1 MAKSTRS
8 LDRII
13 EKVAEQA
20 AEEAIDRKLEEVA
33 AGEADTEPT
42 PGVIFG
48 KPPKPAPIIDD
59 LLQSIPSGEGY
70 YLKLYREVSPGQF
83 EFKLRIDDYAQWTD
97 LESEITEIVR
107 FHTKRDPKKWGSG
120 KYRLL
125 AYKDGSRGI
134 YSKPIILNIDGGE
147 SEPPAPPPSPPS
159 QPVPDVKQ
167 QLSEMAEL
175 LKSVKVLIGEPQ
187 NQAEISRM
195 MAESFKAGLAAVPS
209 PANQDKVKDIMAVLS
224 ILKESGAIGQTQ
236 KDPTSAVKD
245 AIILLKEMGVIG
257 QPKQESNSLR
267 ETIVLLKELG
277 LIGQPKAEPPK
288 EDPYA
293 MVERVLNLINLV
305 KSVGGEV
312 AGEKP
317 SLGVELVRILGPRV
331 PDMVSR
337 ITSTVDKVADVQKL
351 KIERSLGARPTAP
364 AQAASAPLPAGPP
377 PAPPAAEP
385 ETPPAPPAP
394 STPSSATQQL
404 HPVIAEI
411 HNAIES
417 RDPSYYPK
425 LKQLIDIYI
434 GPHMVPALVSGQ
446 INIAVFL
453 STLADQLGHPYF
465 NEPQTHEYFKEFIEA
480 QKAEKAAPATAQ
492 TSPVIGRCNH
502 CGAEYEYMDGL
513 VPGEP
518 EVCGENGCSGI
529 IELVSSPSNKG
540 VETGG

>member
-1 MAKSTRS
+1 MGKSMRS

-20 AEEAIDRKLEEVA
+20 VEEAVDRKLEEVA
-33 AGEADTEPT
+33 AADNVEDT
-42 PGVIFG
+42 PSFLT
-48 KPPKPAPIIDD
+48 PPSKSPIIDD

-97 LESEITEIVR
+97 LESEITDIVR
-107 FHTKRDPKKWGSG
+107 FHTKKDPAKWGSG
-120 KYRLL
+120 RYRLL
-125 AYKDGSRGI
+125 AYKNGARGI

-147 SEPPAPPPSPPS
+147 SELSSSSPPAPPSS
-159 QPVPDVKQ
+159 TTPDVKQ

-209 PANQDKVKDIMAVLS
+209 PANQDKIKDIMAVLS

-245 AIILLKEMGVIG
+245 AIVLLKEMGVIG

-267 ETIVLLKELG
+267 ETIVLLKEFG
-277 LIGQPKAEPPK
+277 LIGQPKVEPPK

-305 KSVGGEV
+305 KSAGGEV

-337 ITSTVDKVADVQKL
+337 ITSTVDKVADVQRL
-351 KIERSLGARPTAP
+351 KIERSLGRPTVSAP
-364 AQAASAPLPAGPP
+364 TTSAPLPTGPP
-377 PAPPAAEP
+377 SAPPAAEP
-385 ETPPAPPAP
+385 ETPPASSAP
-394 STPSSATQQL
+394 SAPSSATQQL

-417 RDPSYYPK
+417 RDSSYYPK

-480 QKAEKAAPATAQ
+480 QKGEKAAPSAAQ
-492 TSPVIGRCNH
+492 TGPVIGRCNH
-502 CGAEYEYMDGL
+502 CGAEYEYLDGL

-529 IELVSSPSNKG
+529 IELMSSPFNKG